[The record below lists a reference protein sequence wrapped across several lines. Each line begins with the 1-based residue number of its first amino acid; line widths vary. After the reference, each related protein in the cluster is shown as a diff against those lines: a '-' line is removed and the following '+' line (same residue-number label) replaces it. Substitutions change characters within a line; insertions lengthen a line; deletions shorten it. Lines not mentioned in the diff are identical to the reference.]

1 MIIKRK
7 LSAFIEGLVQKQE
20 AVPNDTASANM
31 DGNPDGLA

>member
-7 LSAFIEGLVQKQE
+7 LSAFIEGPVQKQE

-31 DGNPDGLA
+31 HRNPDGSA